1 MLQENKIENINK
13 KQDLRKVDKDQ
24 KQISCLQLNQLSTE
38 RLNNENSSSSI
49 PTQPCQSHQQILQS
63 QHNLQSY
70 RCCCTVSSG
79 SVEIQTETSS
89 EQKQYEIRLN
99 EYLPTR
105 IAGIQIKK
113 VQWSDFPGKADPEM
127 SFWAHIYWFIN
138 YNYQVEQRQNNKN
151 RYLDFKVRS
160 INVSVKIS
168 NKSWV
173 RKQTDYLLS
182 HEQGHYLIGCLCA
195 LDFKQ
200 QVLKKR
206 YSANYSN
213 EINQIFNQTLKQYSN
228 MEILYDEETNHSKHF
243 EKQTQWFIFLYDQLK
258 KYEEYF
264 NPYPL
269 SAFLLQQKIL
279 ADNKENQPWN
289 SIQNGN
295 ANKKVQLPPIQK
307 PGNSLSR
314 QSKPQ
319 EKQEPRSRRFSQI
332 NTNIKE

>member
-1 MLQENKIENINK
+1 MLQESKVENINK

-24 KQISCLQLNQLSTE
+24 KQNSFLQQNSLSTD
-38 RLNNENSSSSI
+38 RLNNENQSSSV
-49 PTQPCQSHQQILQS
+49 PTQPSLSNQYIVKPQNNQ
-63 QHNLQSY
+63 QSY
-70 RCCCTVSSG
+70 RCSCIISSA
-79 SVEIQTETSS
+79 SVEMQTETNN

-105 IAGIQIKK
+105 IGGIQIKK

-138 YNYQVEQRQNNKN
+138 YNYQVEQRQSVKN

-206 YSANYSN
+206 YTANYSN

-228 MEILYDEETNHSKHF
+228 MEIQYDEETNHSKHF

-264 NPYPL
+264 NPYPMAAL
-269 SAFLLQQKIL
+269 LLQQKML
-279 ADNKENQPWN
+279 AENKENQPWN
-289 SIQNGN
+289 QNQNGQ
-295 ANKKVQLPPIQK
+295 ANKKGLLPPIQK
-307 PGNSLSR
+307 PGNSLTR
-314 QSKPQ
+314 QNKTQ
-319 EKQEPRSRRFSQI
+319 EKQEPRSRRYSQM
-332 NTNIKE
+332 NQNIKE